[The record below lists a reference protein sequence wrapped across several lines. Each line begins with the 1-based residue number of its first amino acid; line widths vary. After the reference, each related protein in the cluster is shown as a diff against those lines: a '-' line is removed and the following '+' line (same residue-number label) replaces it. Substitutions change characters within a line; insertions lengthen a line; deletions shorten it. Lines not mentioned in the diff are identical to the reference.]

1 MRHCNNAD
9 GIVDVSNHMSADTRL
24 STVSCLMTTYV
35 RERAEWLAAS
45 LESVFAQTVAPSQL
59 VLVLDGPVGADQEEV
74 IARYGRDRRI
84 AAVDVVRLPE
94 NQGLAGALS
103 AGFERCT
110 GEWIMRMDSDDL
122 CGRERLRIQMDHI
135 LQNPGTDLVSS
146 WAEEFMD
153 GEEATRLKS
162 STSRHD
168 AVVQS
173 LRWRNVICHPSVLM
187 RAEAMRRVG
196 GYRLDFPLLED
207 YDLWVRMAL
216 AGAHF
221 HIIPAVLVRV
231 RSGLQ
236 QSARRGGWRYCLH
249 EVRFRV
255 FCLRQGFLSLRQFVA
270 TTLLYVAFRLAGTV
284 LRGRLYG
291 LARV

>member
-1 MRHCNNAD
+1 MRHCNGAD
-9 GIVDVSNHMSADTRL
+9 VGIGISTHMAFGARP
-24 STVSCLMTTYV
+24 TVSCLMTTYV
-35 RERAEWLAAS
+35 RERAEWLAAA
-45 LESVFAQTVAPSQL
+45 LESVFAQSVAPSQL

-74 IARYGRDRRI
+74 IARYGCDHRI
-84 AAVDVVRLPE
+84 AVVDVVRLSK
-94 NQGLAGALS
+94 NRGLAGALS
-103 AGFERCT
+103 AGFERCV
-110 GEWIMRMDSDDL
+110 GEWVMRMDSDDL
-122 CGRERLRIQMDHI
+122 CDRERLRLQLDHI
-135 LQNPGTDLVSS
+135 IENPGTDVVSS

-162 STSRHD
+162 SAIGHD

-187 RAEAMRRVG
+187 RAEVMRRAG

-216 AGAHF
+216 AGARF
-221 HIIPAVLVRV
+221 HIVPAVLVRV

-236 QSARRGGWRYCLH
+236 QSARRGGWRYCLN

-270 TTLLYVAFRLAGTV
+270 TTLLYLAFRSAGRV